1 MPRYNHSLSEVTAA
15 LDAKI
20 AALEDFRNQVEAKL
34 KSGVGVQSNA
44 QALKRISA
52 SLAHA
57 KDARYSMNNSC
68 CNQNCEFD
76 WQDV

>member
-1 MPRYNHSLSEVTAA
+1 

-20 AALEDFRNQVEAKL
+20 AALEEFRSQVDAKL
-34 KSGVGVQSNA
+34 KSGVGVQANA
-44 QALKRISA
+44 EALRKVSA

-57 KDARYSMNNSC
+57 KDARYAMNNSC
-68 CNQNCEFD
+68 CNQNCEID